1 MAVLVKPGGVAAMTA
16 KAVAVMI
23 AEAGAVMMA
32 EAVVGANLVRATP
45 AICQRVRDAQA

>member
-1 MAVLVKPGGVAAMTA
+1 MAVLVKPDGVAAMTTE
-16 KAVAVMI
+16 AV
-23 AEAGAVMMA
+23 AVMMA